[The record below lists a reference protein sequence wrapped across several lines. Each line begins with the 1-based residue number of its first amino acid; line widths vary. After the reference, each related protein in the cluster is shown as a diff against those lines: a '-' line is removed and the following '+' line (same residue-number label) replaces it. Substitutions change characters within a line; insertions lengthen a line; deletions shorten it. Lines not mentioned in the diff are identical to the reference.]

1 VRLREKGGKRHEMPA
16 HHKLE
21 HFIIDRLASCRLS
34 EASST
39 TSHVVRSWRLAA
51 V

>member
-1 VRLREKGGKRHEMPA
+1 MSGIWPSIERLV
-16 HHKLE
+16 
-21 HFIIDRLASCRLS
+21 SWRLS

-39 TSHVVRSWRLAA
+39 TIQVVRSWRLAA